1 MVSFNCPLDASIITW
16 KECLSEGGRPDWHAG
31 TCVGDCLDQL
41 LIDLERSI
49 PLWTAPFCRNQITEY
64 INIEIKLSTGEI
76 AYIHFSWLSL
86 LGGRCD
92 RLLQGLS

>member
-1 MVSFNCPLDASIITW
+1 MRELDQI
-16 KECLSEGGRPDWHAG
+16 GG

-41 LIDLERSI
+41 LINLERFS
-49 PLWTAPFCRNQITEY
+49 PLWTAPFCRNQIMDY

-92 RLLQGLS
+92 RLLQVLS